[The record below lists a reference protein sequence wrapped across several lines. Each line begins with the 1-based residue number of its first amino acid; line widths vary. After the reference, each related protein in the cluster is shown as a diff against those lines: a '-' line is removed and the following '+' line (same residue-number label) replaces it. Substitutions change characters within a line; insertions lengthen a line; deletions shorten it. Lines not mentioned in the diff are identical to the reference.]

1 MSKLSRLS
9 KSSIFSKSSESRKG
23 SIQINKLD
31 VKKEKKKIDA
41 KQKYLDSIQDR
52 GLQTLKYNTTNVSKY
67 EFPELSKT

>member
-9 KSSIFSKSSESRKG
+9 KSSIFSKSSESRKS

-41 KQKYLDSIQDR
+41 QQKYLDSIQDR
-52 GLQTLKYNTTNVSKY
+52 GFQTLQYLGYNTINLSKY
-67 EFPELSKT
+67 KFPE

>member
-9 KSSIFSKSSESRKG
+9 KSSIFSKSSESRKS

-41 KQKYLDSIQDR
+41 QQKYLDSIQDR
-52 GLQTLKYNTTNVSKY
+52 GFQTLQYLEYNTINLSKY
-67 EFPELSKT
+67 KFPE